1 MLFDPNLIYDM
12 GYSVGCHI
20 SNPYPEIKLY
30 ETDKAFSIHIN
41 KGFSEDYFVARRK
54 IMSKNLSETNR
65 RANMCFEYNKDE
77 EEQRKEYRK
86 YQSESVDV
94 NKLFLF

>member
-1 MLFDPNLIYDM
+1 M

-20 SNPYPEIKLY
+20 SNPTPEIKLY
-30 ETDKAFSIHIN
+30 ETD

-54 IMSKNLSETNR
+54 IMSKNLSDVNR
-65 RANMCFEYNKDE
+65 RANMCFEYNKNE

-86 YQSESVDV
+86 YQSEAVDV
-94 NKLFLF
+94 NKLYDY

>member
-1 MLFDPNLIYDM
+1 M

-20 SNPYPEIKLY
+20 SNPTPEIKLY

-41 KGFSEDYFVARRK
+41 KGFSEDYFVSRRK
-54 IMSKNLSETNR
+54 IMSNNLSEVNR
-65 RANMCFEYNKDE
+65 RANMCFEYNKKE
-77 EEQRKEYRK
+77 EEQRDEYRK

-94 NKLFLF
+94 NKLYDY